1 MKKLLIAA
9 FAMVV
14 PATPVIAQNSAHEAL
29 QKAGV
34 LDRLPAYSAAKGAAP
49 GFVPDP
55 AWPQPL
61 PNNWVI
67 GDVGG
72 IAVDTKDHIWVLH
85 RPRSV
90 SSTDSGMQG
99 AAGKDAKGNA
109 ISALGHPRP
118 DGQLNG
124 CCAPAPS
131 VLEFDQAGRL
141 VQAWG
146 GPADPNF
153 LAQRCR
159 PEDGCTWPARE
170 HGIYIDHNGFV
181 YIAGN
186 GQAVNFHGQYPWAPN
201 FGNDSHILK
210 FKADGTFVMQIGAA
224 GAKGPNSNDVR
235 GGVNGTPQPF
245 WPSDMVADSKT
256 NILYIADGYGNRRI
270 LMVDAAT
277 GKYVGHFGAYGQNPV
292 IGENAGSVVYEPGQ
306 ARPNE
311 TTWIQ
316 DYRAGRTKPTF
327 FRSPVH
333 CVKLAGDG
341 LLYVCDRGNNRVQVF
356 KAADV
361 GKACKNDSGEAGKC
375 GFIGEFLVAPEAQG
389 GGTSGTVALSTDREQ
404 SCLYVGD
411 LANDV
416 VYVVNRR
423 NLTELSRV
431 GGGGRNGGLFHWPH
445 LMATDSQGS
454 FYVGEVDGAARAQ
467 KFLRYGPNGCSG
479 EGNPK
484 IGEYQ
489 TR

>member
-1 MKKLLIAA
+1 MKRLLIAA
-9 FAMVV
+9 IAIVLPAM
-14 PATPVIAQNSAHEAL
+14 PALAQTSAGEAL

-34 LDRLPAYSAAKGAAP
+34 LDRLPAYAAAKGTAP
-49 GFVPDP
+49 GFVLDP

-72 IAVDTKDHIWVLH
+72 IAVDSKDHIWVLH

-90 SSTDSGMQG
+90 TSTDSGMLG

-109 ISALGHPRP
+109 ISAIGHPRP
-118 DGQLNG
+118 DGPINN

-131 VLEFDQAGRL
+131 VLEFDQAGQL
-141 VQAWG
+141 IQAWG
-146 GPADPNF
+146 GPADPTF
-153 LAQRCR
+153 FERRCN
-159 PEDGCTWPARE
+159 PKNGCVWPARE
-170 HGIYIDHNGFV
+170 HGIYIDSNGFV

-186 GQAVNFHGQYPWAPN
+186 GQAANFHGQYPWAPT

-210 FKADGTFVMQIGAA
+210 FKNDGTFVMQIGTA
-224 GAKGPNSNDVR
+224 GAKGPNSNDVK

-245 WPSDMVADSKT
+245 WPADMVADPKT
-256 NILYIADGYGNRRI
+256 NVLFIADGYGNRRI
-270 LMVDAAT
+270 LMIDAT
-277 GKYVGHFGAYGQNPV
+277 SGKYIGHFGAYGQNPV
-292 IGENAGSVVYEPGQ
+292 VGENAGSVVYEPSQTPPDEGSWE
-306 ARPNE
+306 A
-311 TTWIQ
+311 
-316 DYRAGRTKPTF
+316 DFKAGRKPAF

-333 CVKLAGDG
+333 CVKLANDG

-356 KAADV
+356 RAADV
-361 GKACKNDSGEAGKC
+361 GKPCRNEGGAPGKC
-375 GFIGEFLVAPEAQG
+375 GFVAEFLVAPQSQG

-411 LANDV
+411 LANDL

-431 GGGGRNGGLFHWPH
+431 GGGGHNGGLFHWPH
-445 LMATDSQGS
+445 LMSVDSQGN

-467 KFLRYGPNGCSG
+467 KFLRYGPSGCSG
-479 EGNPK
+479 DGNPK
-484 IGEYQ
+484 VGDYQ